1 MMIEALSDG
10 GVAAGLSREV
20 SLQLATQTVLGAA
33 AMVQQTKVHPAVLRE
48 QVTSPAGTT
57 IEALKILEKGSFR
70 STVIEAVLAATNR
83 SKELAGPI
91 RKSDNS

>member
-1 MMIEALSDG
+1 MLFRS
-10 GVAAGLSREV
+10 
-20 SLQLATQTVLGAA
+20 
-33 AMVQQTKVHPAVLRE
+33 QQTKVHPAVLRE